1 MGEHELNNDN
11 DGATPLDIEIE
22 SKVIHENYNPKNLS
36 NDIAVLTLKEDVE
49 IFDEKISPVCL
60 EHPELGS
67 GDDGSPEKMV
77 EVLDRDL
84 PRTRF
89 DFKTTTLLTLGF
101 HELYK
106 FNTFSTLYHLQHVGT
121 TMNILKMCT
130 ILSSHGVFQFFPYI
144 STHFSASTF

>member
-1 MGEHELNNDN
+1 MQVRLGEHELNNDN

-36 NDIAVLTLKEDVE
+36 NDIAVLTLKQDVE

-89 DFKTTTLLTLGF
+89 DIRTTHENKTAFVAGW
-101 HELYK
+101 
-106 FNTFSTLYHLQHVGT
+106 GT
-121 TMNILKMCT
+121 TKFRFVTPSNI
-130 ILSSHGVFQFFPYI
+130 
-144 STHFSASTF
+144 

>member
-11 DGATPLDIEIE
+11 DGTTPLDIEIE

-36 NDIAVLTLKEDVE
+36 NDIAVLTLKQDVE

-84 PRTRF
+84 PRIRF
-89 DFKTTTLLTLGF
+89 DFKTTT
-101 HELYK
+101 HENK
-106 FNTFSTLYHLQHVGT
+106 TAFVAGWGT
-121 TMNILKMCT
+121 TKFRFVLLQI
-130 ILSSHGVFQFFPYI
+130 F
-144 STHFSASTF
+144 

>member
-1 MGEHELNNDN
+1 MLLQVRLGEHELNNDN

-36 NDIAVLTLKEDVE
+36 NDIAVLTLKQDVE
-49 IFDEKISPVCL
+49 TFDEKISPICL

-89 DFKTTTLLTLGF
+89 DFKTTT
-101 HELYK
+101 HENK
-106 FNTFSTLYHLQHVGT
+106 TAFVAGWGT
-121 TMNILKMCT
+121 TKFRYVLLQI
-130 ILSSHGVFQFFPYI
+130 FEPR
-144 STHFSASTF
+144 A